1 MKNRSTLGGAA
12 MLLLLPQSGALADV
26 TPEQV
31 WEDWQAQAASY
42 GEMMT
47 TANVAREGDTLV
59 VSGLRIAM
67 DVDGTGSD
75 DVSGT
80 LAEVRFQ
87 ERGDGTVSISM
98 SPEFD
103 LVVTQ
108 DIPDGPEVSYIIAM
122 DLAGLTMV
130 ASGDEAQRRYDY
142 LAPEV
147 GMSLANL
154 SVDDQQ
160 IDGTFDLRAVGL
172 DGSYTLS
179 DGDPR
184 QVDANSNME
193 RATIDVDFADPEG
206 NEGRIVLTGEIANI
220 ASTSTSTLL
229 ESADLTDMAG
239 MLMDGFAVAGTLTSG
254 AASYSMQASG
264 PDNSTFDADVSSAT
278 GSLDFSM
285 NADGISY
292 GGGNTDV
299 AITVSGSEIPFP
311 QVEFTAAETG
321 GRLTMPIMASE
332 TPQDVGFGLIL
343 RDLAVSEMIW
353 SMIDPAGVLPHDP
366 ATLIIDT
373 MGKANWNIDIM
384 SPEVQQGNFGDEM
397 PGQIHSLDL
406 RELQLALAG
415 AVLQGTG
422 AFTFDNTDMQTYPG
436 MPKPVG
442 KVNLSLDGANALLD
456 KLIAMGLIPSEQ
468 ALGFRGMMGMFARPG
483 NGPDSLVSE
492 IELTPEGGISANGLR
507 LR

>member
-1 MKNRSTLGGAA
+1 

-154 SVDDQQ
+154 S
-160 IDGTFDLRAVGL
+160 AL
-172 DGSYTLS
+172 DT
-179 DGDPR
+179 
-184 QVDANSNME
+184 
-193 RATIDVDFADPEG
+193 
-206 NEGRIVLTGEIANI
+206 
-220 ASTSTSTLL
+220 TSS
-229 ESADLTDMAG
+229 
-239 MLMDGFAVAGTLTSG
+239 
-254 AASYSMQASG
+254 
-264 PDNSTFDADVSSAT
+264 
-278 GSLDFSM
+278 
-285 NADGISY
+285 
-292 GGGNTDV
+292 
-299 AITVSGSEIPFP
+299 
-311 QVEFTAAETG
+311 
-321 GRLTMPIMASE
+321 R
-332 TPQDVGFGLIL
+332 
-343 RDLAVSEMIW
+343 
-353 SMIDPAGVLPHDP
+353 
-366 ATLIIDT
+366 
-373 MGKANWNIDIM
+373 
-384 SPEVQQGNFGDEM
+384 
-397 PGQIHSLDL
+397 
-406 RELQLALAG
+406 
-415 AVLQGTG
+415 
-422 AFTFDNTDMQTYPG
+422 
-436 MPKPVG
+436 
-442 KVNLSLDGANALLD
+442 
-456 KLIAMGLIPSEQ
+456 
-468 ALGFRGMMGMFARPG
+468 
-483 NGPDSLVSE
+483 
-492 IELTPEGGISANGLR
+492 
-507 LR
+507 